1 MKEDKDLRILIKA
14 AHSGGE
20 ALRKYF
26 GKTLK
31 PVEKSAVWDFQTE
44 ADLK

>member
-1 MKEDKDLRILIKA
+1 MISYMAMVKDKDLKILIKA
-14 AHSGGE
+14 AQAGGE

-31 PVEKSAVWDFQTE
+31 PVEK
-44 ADLK
+44 